1 MIIAVYEKLVRDR
14 IPDIIQAKGKDCRFS
29 RVSGEQLKS
38 GLEAK
43 LSEEIQEFID
53 SGRDLEELADILGSG
68 WPGKSSGIVF
78 RGNHEAQTE
87 KAKRERGIPRRD
99 LVGVGSGLD

>member
-1 MIIAVYEKLVRDR
+1 MAVYEKLVRDR

-29 RVSGEQLKS
+29 RVSGEQLMS

-53 SGRDLEELADILGSG
+53 SGRDLEELADILEVVDGLASHLGSSFEEIM
-68 WPGKSSGIVF
+68 KLK
-78 RGNHEAQTE
+78 Q
-87 KAKRERGIPRRD
+87 KKRNERGGFQEGIWLEWVQD
-99 LVGVGSGLD
+99 

>member
-29 RVSGEQLKS
+29 RVSGEQLMS

-53 SGRDLEELADILGSG
+53 SGRDLEELADILEVVDGLASHLGSSFEEIM
-68 WPGKSSGIVF
+68 KLK
-78 RGNHEAQTE
+78 Q
-87 KAKRERGIPRRD
+87 KKRNERGGFQEGIWLEWVQD
-99 LVGVGSGLD
+99 